1 LKIKE
6 ADMGSETD
14 FRHVLDKLLK
24 RRKISKESRNSIISN
39 YLKYMDEDGLSA
51 ILEQELRTTS
61 AFEKRMDK

>member
-1 LKIKE
+1 
-6 ADMGSETD
+6 MGSETD

-51 ILEQELRTTS
+51 ILEQE
-61 AFEKRMDK
+61 A